1 MKGAGSGRGGGGSG
15 SGLGLGLGLGFRL
28 ELLMMIAV
36 ERQRDILVS
45 SENYP
50 QSNGSASFFYQEA
63 WSDHSTLYSNL
74 EKVYN
79 CGFLSCLAKGFAG
92 QKIEQ
97 NRLRTWI
104 PGRYC
109 EMIR

>member
-1 MKGAGSGRGGGGSG
+1 MKGADRGGGG
-15 SGLGLGLGLGFRL
+15 SGLGLGLGLGWGFRL
-28 ELLMMIAV
+28 GLLMMIAV

-79 CGFLSCLAKGFAG
+79 CGFLSCLAKGFRGA
-92 QKIEQ
+92 E
-97 NRLRTWI
+97 N
-104 PGRYC
+104 
-109 EMIR
+109 

>member
-15 SGLGLGLGLGFRL
+15 SGLGLGLGFRL
-28 ELLMMIAV
+28 ELLMMIAVV

>member
-1 MKGAGSGRGGGGSG
+1 MRGAGRGGG
-15 SGLGLGLGLGFRL
+15 GLGLGLGLGFRL
-28 ELLMMIAV
+28 GLLMMIAV